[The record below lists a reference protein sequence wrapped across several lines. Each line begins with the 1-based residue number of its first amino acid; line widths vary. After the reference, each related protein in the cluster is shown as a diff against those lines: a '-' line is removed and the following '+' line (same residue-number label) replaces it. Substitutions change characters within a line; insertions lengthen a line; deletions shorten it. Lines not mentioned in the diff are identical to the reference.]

1 MSDSAQRLATN
12 GVESASEGYRSQ
24 RRRGG
29 VEQVSLVTRTFCV
42 QRFLTAAVLAVL
54 LMPGSLRSAGA
65 ADSPLRPAVAAAKAP
80 ANTMTAILIV
90 AQGVVEDPNFAG
102 SIVVVMNNLAPA
114 PVGIIINRP
123 TPIPVSRLF
132 PKLKRLAQLHERV
145 YFGGPVEFRTVWFLF
160 RADSAPKGAFRVCD
174 GVYVS
179 SSRDLLL
186 KLLGRDKPMQG
197 LRIFLGHAGWAPGQ
211 LQAEIEG
218 GAWTPRRAD
227 VDSIFNARPLLSW
240 PSSAQKPG
248 T

>member
-1 MSDSAQRLATN
+1 
-12 GVESASEGYRSQ
+12 
-24 RRRGG
+24 
-29 VEQVSLVTRTFCV
+29 VSPLKRTLCVTRPW
-42 QRFLTAAVLAVL
+42 TAALLAVL
-54 LMPGSLRSAGA
+54 LVPGAPGGAGA
-65 ADSPLRPAVAAAKAP
+65 AEPAPRPAVAAAKAP
-80 ANTMTAILIV
+80 ANTLTAILLV
-90 AQGVVEDPNFAG
+90 AQDVVEDPNFGG

-114 PVGIIINRP
+114 PIGVIINRP

-132 PKLKRLAQLHERV
+132 PKLKRLAQVHDKV

-160 RADSAPKGAFRVCD
+160 RADAPAKGAFRVCD

-186 KLLGRDKPMQG
+186 KLLGRKNPMRG

-227 VDSIFNARPLLSW
+227 AGSIFNPEPELPW
-240 PSSAQKPG
+240 PSRRGGKG
-248 T
+248 GI